1 MAIVTQLQKLFTK
14 KPKIIVVLGAT
25 STGKSDL
32 AVRIAQH
39 HGCEII
45 SADSRQVYRGMD
57 LGSGKITLK
66 EMQGIPHHLL
76 DVADPLHRFSAYD
89 FKEQGE
95 KAIHDILERKK
106 TPIICGGTG
115 FYIDTLV
122 SGISLAQVPQN
133 VPLRNS
139 LESKDISTLQNLF
152 KEKASEKE
160 YQSIDIHNK
169 VRIVR
174 ALEIIDSIG
183 YLPHPRI
190 KKKYNVLSIGLDIP
204 NDTLH
209 TMIYQRIQNRID
221 KGMIREVQTL
231 LEHGISQERL
241 YELGLE
247 YRHIGLYLSHQVS
260 YEDMIEHLFADTKR
274 FVKRQRTWFKRNK
287 HIHWFNPLLPGDIKT
302 MDNLVQKFLN
312 TKNR

>member
-1 MAIVTQLQKLFTK
+1 MAIVTQLKKLFTK

-39 HGCEII
+39 YGGEII
-45 SADSRQVYRGMD
+45 SADSRQVYCGMD

-66 EMQGIPHHLL
+66 EMQGIPHYLL
-76 DVADPLHRFSAYD
+76 DVADPVYRFSAYD
-89 FKEQGE
+89 FKQQGE
-95 KAIHDILERKK
+95 KALQHILERKK

-122 SGISLAQVPQN
+122 SGISLAQVPEN
-133 VPLRNS
+133 PSLRKD
-139 LESKDISTLQNLF
+139 LESKDLHTLQNLF

-174 ALEIIDSIG
+174 ALEIIQQTG
-183 YLPHPRI
+183 YLPQPII
-190 KKKYNVLSIGLDIP
+190 KQKYKVLYIGLDIP
-204 NDTLH
+204 NETLH
-209 TMIYQRIQNRID
+209 PMIYQRIQTRID

-287 HIHWFNPLLPGDIKT
+287 HIHWFNPLLDTDLAT
-302 MDNLVQKFLN
+302 MDNLIQRFLN